1 MIESIINF
9 FKKNPSSSNGN
20 TPEGVCPNCWGK
32 QEYDGTIRELIKDKQ
47 IDINNNKDAHAF
59 IQKFVVERIDG
70 ITLKKGTSGLECAMC
85 VKE

>member
-9 FKKNPSSSNGN
+9 FKKNPISSNGN

-32 QEYDGTIRELIKDKQ
+32 QEYDGVVRELLRDHQ
-47 IDINNNKDAHAF
+47 IDVNNKKSADAF
-59 IQKFVVERIDG
+59 IRKFVVEKIDG

-85 VKE
+85 TKG